1 MTPKVTITFNLATTD
16 AMAELGF
23 EAWLDQRKF
32 LDVDHVK
39 ETQSVTVELD
49 DQDDTEHELRLV
61 LKNKTTA
68 HTQVDEH
75 GNIVADARLVI
86 TDVAFDEI
94 RLGHLFFEQA
104 VYTHDFNGT
113 GKTTEDTFY
122 GEMGCNGTV
131 ILKFTTPMYL
141 WLLEHM

>member
-1 MTPKVTITFNLATTD
+1 MTPTVCITFNLATTD
-16 AMAELGF
+16 ATAELGF
-23 EAWLDQRKF
+23 EAWINERKF

-39 ETQSVTVELD
+39 ETQPVAVELD

-75 GNIVADARLVI
+75 GNILADARLLI

-94 RLGHLFFEQA
+94 RLGHMFAEHSM
-104 VYTHDFNGT
+104 YTHEFNGH
-113 GKTTEDTFY
+113 GKYSKEKFY

-131 ILKFTTPMYL
+131 ILKFNTPVYL

>member
-16 AMAELGF
+16 ATAELGF
-23 EAWLDQRKF
+23 EAWIDDRKF

-39 ETQSVTVELD
+39 ETQTVTVELE
-49 DQDDTEHELRLV
+49 DQDDAEHELRLV

-75 GNIVADARLVI
+75 GNILADARLLI

-94 RLGHLFFEQA
+94 RLGHMFAEHSM
-104 VYTHDFNGT
+104 YTHEFNGH
-113 GKTTEDTFY
+113 GKYSKEKFY

-131 ILKFTTPMYL
+131 ILKFNTPVYL

>member
-1 MTPKVTITFNLATTD
+1 MTPKVIITFNLATTD
-16 AMAELGF
+16 ATAELGF
-23 EAWLDQRKF
+23 EAWIDDRKF

-39 ETQSVTVELD
+39 ETQPVAVELD

-75 GNIVADARLVI
+75 GNILADARLLI

-94 RLGHLFFEQA
+94 RLGHMFAEHS
-104 VYTHDFNGT
+104 VYTHEFNGH
-113 GKTTEDTFY
+113 GKYSKGKFY

>member
-1 MTPKVTITFNLATTD
+1 MTPTVCITFNLATTD
-16 AMAELGF
+16 ATAELGF
-23 EAWLDQRKF
+23 EAWIDDRKF

-39 ETQSVTVELD
+39 ETQPVAVELD
-49 DQDDTEHELRLV
+49 DEDNTEHELRLV

-75 GNIVADARLVI
+75 GNIVADARLLI

-94 RLGHLFFEQA
+94 RLGHMLVEQA

-113 GKTTEDTFY
+113 GETTQAKCY
-122 GEMGCNGTV
+122 GELGCNGTV
-131 ILKFTTPMYL
+131 SLKFTTPMYL

>member
-1 MTPKVTITFNLATTD
+1 MTPKVTITFNLSTTD
-16 AMAELGF
+16 ATAELGF
-23 EAWLDQRKF
+23 EAWINDRKV

-39 ETQSVTVELD
+39 DPQPVIVELD
-49 DQDDTEHELRLV
+49 DEDNTEHELRLV

-75 GNIVADARLVI
+75 GNIVSDVRLQI
-86 TDVAFDEI
+86 TDMAFDEI
-94 RLGHLFFEQA
+94 QLRNILAEQA

-113 GKTTEDTFY
+113 GKETEDKFY
-122 GEMGCNGTV
+122 GELGCNGTV
-131 ILKFTTPMYL
+131 SLKFATPMYL

>member
-1 MTPKVTITFNLATTD
+1 MVTITFNLATTD

-23 EAWLDQRKF
+23 EAWIDQRKF

-39 ETQSVTVELD
+39 ATQPVSVELD
-49 DQDDTEHELRLV
+49 DQDDTAHELRLV
-61 LKNKTTA
+61 LKNKTTE

-75 GNIVADARLVI
+75 GNIVADARLKI

-94 RLGHLFFEQA
+94 QLRNIFSEQA

-113 GKTTEDTFY
+113 GKATEDKFY
-122 GEMGCNGTV
+122 SELGCNGTV
-131 ILKFTTPMYL
+131 SLKFSTPMYL

>member
-1 MTPKVTITFNLATTD
+1 MTPTVTITFNLATTD
-16 AMAELGF
+16 ATALLGF
-23 EAWLDQRKF
+23 EAWIDERKF
-32 LDVDHVK
+32 LDLDHVK

-49 DQDDTEHELRLV
+49 DQDDVEHELRLV

-94 RLGHLFFEQA
+94 RLGHMFFEQA

-113 GKTTEDTFY
+113 GEIIQDKFY
-122 GEMGCNGTV
+122 SELGCNGTV
-131 ILKFTTPMYL
+131 SLKFATPMYL

>member
-1 MTPKVTITFNLATTD
+1 MTPKITITFNLATTD
-16 AMAELGF
+16 ATAELGF
-23 EAWLDQRKF
+23 EAWIDQRKF

-39 ETQSVTVELD
+39 ETQPVTVELD
-49 DQDDTEHELRLV
+49 DEDDVAHELRLV

-68 HTQVDEH
+68 HTCIDEH
-75 GNIVADARLVI
+75 GNILTDARLQI
-86 TDVAFDEI
+86 TDMAFDEI
-94 RLGHLFFEQA
+94 RLGHMFFEQA

-122 GEMGCNGTV
+122 GELGCNGTV
-131 ILKFTTPMYL
+131 SLKFTTPVYL

>member
-16 AMAELGF
+16 ATAELGF
-23 EAWLDQRKF
+23 EAWIDDRKF

-39 ETQSVTVELD
+39 ETQTVTVELE
-49 DQDDTEHELRLV
+49 DQDDAEHELRLV

-75 GNIVADARLVI
+75 GNIVADARLLI

-94 RLGHLFFEQA
+94 KLGHMLVEQA

-113 GKTTEDTFY
+113 GATTQAKFY
-122 GEMGCNGTV
+122 GELGCNGTV
-131 ILKFTTPMYL
+131 SLKFATPMYL